1 MTMTPIGIVKVND
14 NGPIGIVKVSMTMAP
29 IGIVKVSMTTAPV
42 GIVKVNDN
50 GPYRH
55 SKSIN
60 DGMVNNP

>member
-1 MTMTPIGIVKVND
+1 MTMA
-14 NGPIGIVKVSMTMAP
+14 PIGIVKVSMTMAP